1 MQNRGRHRRPG
12 AGQGPVQEARCRAG
26 GGQGGQEARW
36 GGQLL
41 EGGGGRAV
49 GALGGGPL
57 HYVALTVRLR
67 TLRFRKQIM

>member
-1 MQNRGRHRRPG
+1 MLRPAAEQGDRSGGQVQNRGRHRRPG

-49 GALGGGPL
+49 GALG
-57 HYVALTVRLR
+57 V
-67 TLRFRKQIM
+67 